1 MKRKTIAL
9 TEIKKEELM
18 MQRVML
24 LMKKRMVTLV
34 KTEKEVL
41 MVPRVM

>member
-9 TEIKKEELM
+9 MESKKEELM
-18 MQRVML
+18 MQRVMW